1 MAASVSAT
9 YGSTLFADETVAH
22 GLDNADDK
30 PIRHELTK
38 QGGVLNASSTPPAT
52 KAFSDDV
59 VIGGGATTDIDLTS
73 LTGPLGAGTVDFS
86 GLKVQLAIFVAPAT
100 NVGMIIVS
108 YLDTSTGY
116 QLFAPT
122 TATGAFIALSPGQSM
137 GPFFLNDKL
146 ANVDSTHKDLR
157 FTGGPND
164 VMSVLL
170 VAG

>member
-1 MAASVSAT
+1 MAASVEAT
-9 YGSTLFADETVAH
+9 YGSTLFADETVAF
-22 GLDNADDK
+22 GLDNAADK

-38 QGGVLNASSTPPAT
+38 QGGVLDASSTPPAT

-73 LTGPLGAGTVDFS
+73 LDGGAGRTIDFS
-86 GLKVQLAIFVAPAT
+86 GLKVQLAMFVAPAT
-100 NVGMIIVS
+100 NTAMIIVS

-122 TATGAFIALSPGQSM
+122 TATAAFIALSPGESA
-137 GPFFLNDKL
+137 GPFFLNDKH

-164 VMSVLL
+164 VMGVLL